1 MALQALEA
9 QKAEQ
14 RLLWRLRR
22 SLPELARE
30 EGGPEYIADLL
41 AETKRRAPAYE
52 LETELDLY
60 RFTML
65 MATHGPWFDRNGRR
79 PWIQTMLED
88 TRFDGTTRID
98 RLLARLEQE
107 RDDEPDAPST
117 PETGDVRR

>member
-1 MALQALEA
+1 MVFEALEA

-14 RLLWRLRR
+14 RLLWRLRH
-22 SLPELARE
+22 SLPTLARQK
-30 EGGPEYIADLL
+30 GGPESIADLL

-65 MATHGPWFDRNGRR
+65 MATHGPRFDRDGRR
-79 PWIQTMLED
+79 PWVQPILKD
-88 TRFDGTTRID
+88 ARFDGTTRMD

-107 RDDEPDAPST
+107 RHDEPDPPST
-117 PETGDVRR
+117 QEAGDLRR